1 MNEVTEEELP
11 IARLNQLIHRN
22 RDVFDGIKSEKVWV
36 IGDKTKNGSL
46 TLINAFGYTQPEQFN
61 TAFVEQLS
69 PLEITKVI
77 LLKHDVDAVR
87 LLRSAGW
94 KIAAADSLNQTMLFT
109 QR

>member
-1 MNEVTEEELP
+1 MNEVTEEERP
-11 IARLNQLIHRN
+11 IARLKELIQHN

-46 TLINAFGYTQPEQFN
+46 TLINAIGYTQPEQFN
-61 TAFVEQLS
+61 AAFLKQLI

-77 LLKHDVDAVR
+77 LLSDDIEAVR
-87 LLRSAGW
+87 QLGFAGW
-94 KIAAADSLNQTMLFT
+94 KIVVKDSLNQTMLFT